1 MAANSVVRARIDD
14 DIKEEAT
21 VVLAA
26 MGLTVSDAFR
36 ILLTRV
42 AREKALPFEPL
53 IPNAKTI
60 AAMKEARKGDLE
72 TVMPAQLQAVLD
84 EDD

>member
-1 MAANSVVRARIDD
+1 MVANAVVRARIDE

-72 TVMPAQLQAVLD
+72 IVTPAQLQAVLD